1 MNLLLMG
8 LRGSGKTTLGRA
20 IAEIAGRPFIDLDDL
35 TPGELGEA
43 TVAAAW
49 AGHGQDAFRRAEAAV
64 LGRVLTLNDHVVA
77 LGGGTPTAPGCADLL
92 RDQVG
97 SHRVLLVYLH
107 ASPAALRAR
116 LEGADNAHR
125 PSLTGADP
133 LTEIGAMYAARDPLY
148 RDLAGAVVETDGQ
161 TTGSL
166 APLLAGMLAR
176 D

>member
-8 LRGSGKTTLGRA
+8 LRGSGKTTVGRA
-20 IAEIAGRPFIDLDDL
+20 VSAIAVRPFVDLDDL
-35 TPGELGEA
+35 TPRELGEA
-43 TVAAAW
+43 SVADAW
-49 AGHGQDAFRRAEAAV
+49 VRHGQSAFRRAEAAV
-64 LGRVLTLNDHVVA
+64 LRRVIALDGQVVA

-97 SHRVLLVYLH
+97 SYRVLLVYLH
-107 ASPAALRAR
+107 ASPAVLRAR
-116 LEGADNAHR
+116 LAGANNADR

-133 LTEIGAMYAARDPLY
+133 LTEIEAVYAARDPLY

-161 TTGSL
+161 TNESL
-166 APLLAGMLAR
+166 APLLAGLLAR